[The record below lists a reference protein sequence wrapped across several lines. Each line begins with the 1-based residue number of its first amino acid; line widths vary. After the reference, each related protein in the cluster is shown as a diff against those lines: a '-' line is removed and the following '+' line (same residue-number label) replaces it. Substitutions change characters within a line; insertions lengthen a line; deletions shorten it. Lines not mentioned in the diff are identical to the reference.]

1 MAQNNLFDELNKL
14 QREIDKIAD
23 KTMRQI
29 AREYAN
35 ALEETRT
42 IIRKRYDK
50 YANKDGE
57 LTYEEMT
64 KYTRKKKLDA
74 ELAAAVKTTHV
85 QASKLT
91 RQMLRQTYKNSFTST
106 QKFIES
112 AAERVIRGQ
121 VKNEVIQEALQM
133 PVSGL
138 TLNDRLER
146 RRRYIIGRIRESVG
160 QGLYQGE
167 TYSSMSKRLKETLEG
182 DVEKAERIVRTE
194 SHRVMEK
201 SKYDSVEHAVN
212 QGVDMLKYWM
222 TSSDERVRTQ
232 HISMGEKYKEENA
245 IPVDQNFV
253 NQDTGG
259 RGPTPGQLGT
269 AEDDINCRCIAGYV
283 VNTGEEKNV

>member
-1 MAQNNLFDELNKL
+1 MVKMAKDNLFDEFNKL

-23 KTMRQI
+23 KTMKKI
-29 AREYAN
+29 AREYAE
-35 ALEETRT
+35 ALEETRN

-50 YANKDGE
+50 YANEDGE

-74 ELAAAVKTTHV
+74 ELAAAVQATHV
-85 QASKLT
+85 SASKLT
-91 RQMLRQTYKNSFTST
+91 REVLRQTYKSSFTTT
-106 QKFIES
+106 QKFIED

-121 VKNEVIQEALQM
+121 VKNEVVQKALQM

-146 RRRYIIGRIRESVG
+146 RRRYIIGRVRETVG

-167 TYSSMSKRLKETLEG
+167 TYSNMSKRLKKTLEG

-212 QGVDMLKYWM
+212 QGVDMKKYWM
-222 TSSDERVRTQ
+222 SSEDERVRSS
-232 HISMGEKYKEENA
+232 HNHMDSKYNEDDP
-245 IPVDQNFV
+245 IPVDQDFV
-253 NQDTGG
+253 NEQTGG
-259 RGPTPGQLGT
+259 KGPTPGQLGV
-269 AEDDINCRCIAGYV
+269 AADDINCRCIAGYV
-283 VNTGEEKNV
+283 VNTDDE

>member
-1 MAQNNLFDELNKL
+1 MAKQNNLFDEFNKL
-14 QREIDKIAD
+14 QRGIDKIAD
-23 KTMRQI
+23 KTMQKI

-35 ALEETRT
+35 ALEETRN

-50 YANKDGE
+50 YANSDGE
-57 LTYEEMT
+57 LTYSEMS
-64 KYTRKKKLDA
+64 KYTRKKNLDA
-74 ELAAAVKTTHV
+74 ELAAVVQSTHV

-91 RQMLRQTYKNSFTST
+91 REVLKQTYKNSFTST
-106 QKFIES
+106 QKFIEE

-146 RRRYIIGRIRESVG
+146 RRRYIIGRIRETVG
-160 QGLYQGE
+160 RGLFQGE

-201 SKYDSVEHAVN
+201 SKHDSVEHAVN

-222 TSSDERVRTQ
+222 SSEDERVRSS
-232 HISMGEKYKEENA
+232 HNNMDSKYSEENA
-245 IPVDQNFV
+245 IPIDQDFV
-253 NQDTGG
+253 NGNTGG
-259 RGPTPGQLGT
+259 KGPTPGQLGV
-269 AEDDINCRCIAGYV
+269 AADDINCRCIAGYV
-283 VNTGEEKNV
+283 VNTEEE

>member
-1 MAQNNLFDELNKL
+1 MAKDNLFDEFNKL

-23 KTMRQI
+23 KTMKKI
-29 AREYAN
+29 AREYAE
-35 ALEETRT
+35 ALEETRN

-50 YANKDGE
+50 YANEDGE

-74 ELAAAVKTTHV
+74 ELAAAVQATHV
-85 QASKLT
+85 SASKLT
-91 RQMLRQTYKNSFTST
+91 REVLRQTYKSSFTTT
-106 QKFIES
+106 QKFIED

-121 VKNEVIQEALQM
+121 VKNEVVQKALQM

-146 RRRYIIGRIRESVG
+146 RRRYIIGRVRETVG

-167 TYSSMSKRLKETLEG
+167 TYSNMSKRLKKTLEG

-212 QGVDMLKYWM
+212 QGVDMKKYWM
-222 TSSDERVRTQ
+222 SSEDERVRSS
-232 HISMGEKYKEENA
+232 HNHMDSKYNEDDP
-245 IPVDQNFV
+245 IPVDQDFV
-253 NQDTGG
+253 NEQTGG
-259 RGPTPGQLGT
+259 KGPTPGQLGV
-269 AEDDINCRCIAGYV
+269 AADDINCRCIAGYV
-283 VNTGEEKNV
+283 VNTDDE

>member
-1 MAQNNLFDELNKL
+1 MAKNNLFDEFNKL

-35 ALEETRT
+35 ALEETRK

-182 DVEKAERIVRTE
+182 DVEKADRIVRTE

-245 IPVDQNFV
+245 IPVDKNFV

-259 RGPTPGQLGT
+259 SGPTPGQLGT
-269 AEDDINCRCIAGYV
+269 AKDDINCRCIAGYV
-283 VNTGEEKNV
+283 VNTEEK